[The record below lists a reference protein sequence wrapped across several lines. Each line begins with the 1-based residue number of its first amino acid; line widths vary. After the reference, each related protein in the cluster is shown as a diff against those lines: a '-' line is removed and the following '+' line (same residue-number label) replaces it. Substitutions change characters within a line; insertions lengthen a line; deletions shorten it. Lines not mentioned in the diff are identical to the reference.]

1 MAIYQDIMSSEY
13 VEIAR
18 QFHVNSEHCD
28 NPEHY
33 ERYINQ
39 DCFTD
44 QNQGMGVTH
53 VFIDENEKTGQ
64 KIIAGYITLRMSSL
78 IMDSGEGFKL
88 GYPALEIAELAVD
101 ENYEGQR
108 IGTDMVMTA
117 INEAVEMNRGK
128 IGVQYVILCADTA
141 AVEFYSRKEL
151 GFRKIRYMQEIP
163 REHRNSTCEPM
174 MLKIVKN
181 M

>member
-1 MAIYQDIMSSEY
+1 M
-13 VEIAR
+13 
-18 QFHVNSEHCD
+18 
-28 NPEHY
+28 
-33 ERYINQ
+33 
-39 DCFTD
+39 
-44 QNQGMGVTH
+44 
-53 VFIDENEKTGQ
+53 
-64 KIIAGYITLRMSSL
+64 
-78 IMDSGEGFKL
+78 
-88 GYPALEIAELAVD
+88 EIAELAVD